1 MLTFIQFI
9 EENNLK
15 ESPSSL
21 KIGKALVAA
30 AGIGAAGL
38 LAHDA
43 MKPKYH
49 KITRSKQVDSV
60 PQNQKDVNDELRIMR
75 NKK

>member
-1 MLTFIQFI
+1 MSLLRKNAKKNI
-9 EENNLK
+9 K
-15 ESPSSL
+15 EGSSNSL

-38 LAHDA
+38 LGHDM
-43 MKPKYH
+43 MKTKYP
-49 KITRSKQVDSV
+49 KITRSKQVDNV